1 MKAIVIARVSD
12 ISQEDGL
19 SLEAQR
25 RRLDKYLEE
34 KKLELLHPPYE
45 LVESSTWGRLY
56 DVIMNLEPEDISLID
71 RIISILLIKQNVAV

>member
-19 SLEAQR
+19 SLDAQR
-25 RRLDKYLEE
+25 RRLDKYLKE

-45 LVESSTWGRLY
+45 LVESSTRGELH
-56 DVIMNLEPEDISLID
+56 
-71 RIISILLIKQNVAV
+71 RICMIKKQLN